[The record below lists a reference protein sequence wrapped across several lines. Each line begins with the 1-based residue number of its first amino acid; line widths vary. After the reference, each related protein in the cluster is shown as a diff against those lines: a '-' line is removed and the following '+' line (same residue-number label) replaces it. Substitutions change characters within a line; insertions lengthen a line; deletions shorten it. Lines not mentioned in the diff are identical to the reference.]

1 MRPIHILTIIPFY
14 FISAQLLAQS
24 FESEALKIIP
34 INDQVLIHESYLN
47 TESWGKVGC
56 NGMVFISGTEAI
68 VFDTPTDD
76 QGSQELIDWFK
87 NKNVTIKAVV
97 ATHFHE
103 DCLGGISAFHK
114 EGIISY
120 ANKKTLEL
128 LLKNEAKLLP
138 QKTFEKKLKIRI
150 GKEKAHILHMG
161 EGHTSD
167 NVVAYI
173 PSQKTLFG
181 GCLIKSMNA
190 SKGYLGDANIE
201 EWSSTAANIKKKWPN
216 LETVIPGH
224 GKSGGQELLDY
235 TAALFSV
242 DQTKHQ

>member
-1 MRPIHILTIIPFY
+1 MKSTLYALTLF
-14 FISAQLLAQS
+14 FLQFAWAQS
-24 FESEALKIIP
+24 ELTFESETLKIIP
-34 INDQVLIHESYLN
+34 INDKVLIHESYLN

-76 QGSQELIDWFK
+76 QGSQELIDWLK

-103 DCLGGISAFHK
+103 DCLGGINAFHK

-150 GKEKAHILHMG
+150 GKEKAHISHFG

-167 NVVAYI
+167 NVVGYL
-173 PSQKTLFG
+173 PSEATLFG
-181 GCLIKSMNA
+181 GCLIKSMKA
-190 SKGYLGDANIE
+190 SQGNLDDANVE
-201 EWSSTAANIKKKWPN
+201 EWSATVANIKRKLPDLK
-216 LETVIPGH
+216 TVIPGH
-224 GKSGGQELLDY
+224 GASGGQELLDY
-235 TAALFSV
+235 TIDMFI
-242 DQTKHQ
+242 DN